1 MDLDNINDKTI
12 DLITDAVIKKML
24 YKFKQEYHQM
34 SPPMSVADLM
44 KGFMPFRETEE
55 EFLIAEM
62 ARLTTLLHVYEGK
75 EEYIKAAII
84 KRRLEIV
91 ETKLNNLEKDDN
103 NSTDET
109 DAGPQI

>member
-12 DLITDAVIKKML
+12 DIITDAVIKKML
-24 YKFKQEYHQM
+24 YKFKQEYHQLNT
-34 SPPMSVADLM
+34 PMSVAELM

-55 EFLIAEM
+55 EFLLAEM
-62 ARLTTLLHVYEGK
+62 ARLHTLLALYEGK
-75 EEYIKAAII
+75 EEFMKAAII

-91 ETKLNNLEKDDN
+91 QNKLDNLDDDTQ
-103 NSTDET
+103 S